1 MNRPTVVCLDTNI
14 LIDDPKA
21 IFKFPDDLVVIPSI
35 VVDELDNLKDST
47 KRDVR
52 VNARIASNFI
62 DEITEKH
69 EESDSDLLY
78 LDNGGVMIIDSDYA
92 VEFRTSQ
99 PEKPDNIII
108 STAIRY
114 AKKSEYIA
122 VTMYSNDT
130 NVRNKTRVQARAQGL
145 KYKMKARRYMMID
158 QSLHEI
164 DSGVKDVFLSDYD
177 VVRARDNGKIDLDL
191 PYMNGE
197 HLMLRSEL
205 NPEGNVV
212 LAQWDKFNKKAIKI
226 EDYKKGEP
234 IWRIGMGKVGAS
246 DVRPRDTRQA
256 FLANDL
262 LNPSKNLHFVLSRVA
277 GAGKNYI
284 TTACGLNLLKNE
296 KYDRMIIVKPMIAVE
311 GSDTGYLPGTKE
323 EKMAPWFESFQ
334 DTMFELTL
342 DGQGITA
349 DLEAK
354 IELDIVTHMRGRSIP
369 RTLMILDEAQNFSAD
384 AIKTLITRAGEDSKI
399 VLMGDLSQ
407 IDNPRLDSSNCGLR
421 VWAERARHAETGYE
435 DSTYILLD
443 SNFRSKLSAWAST
456 FYE

>member
-1 MNRPTVVCLDTNI
+1 
-14 LIDDPKA
+14 
-21 IFKFPDDLVVIPSI
+21 
-35 VVDELDNLKDST
+35 
-47 KRDVR
+47 
-52 VNARIASNFI
+52 
-62 DEITEKH
+62 
-69 EESDSDLLY
+69 
-78 LDNGGVMIIDSDYA
+78 
-92 VEFRTSQ
+92 
-99 PEKPDNIII
+99 
-108 STAIRY
+108 
-114 AKKSEYIA
+114 
-122 VTMYSNDT
+122 
-130 NVRNKTRVQARAQGL
+130 
-145 KYKMKARRYMMID
+145 
-158 QSLHEI
+158 
-164 DSGVKDVFLSDYD
+164 
-177 VVRARDNGKIDLDL
+177 
-191 PYMNGE
+191 
-197 HLMLRSEL
+197 
-205 NPEGNVV
+205 
-212 LAQWDKFNKKAIKI
+212 
-226 EDYKKGEP
+226 
-234 IWRIGMGKVGAS
+234 
-246 DVRPRDTRQA
+246 
-256 FLANDL
+256 
-262 LNPSKNLHFVLSRVA
+262 
-277 GAGKNYI
+277 
-284 TTACGLNLLKNE
+284 
-296 KYDRMIIVKPMIAVE
+296 MIIVKPMIAVE